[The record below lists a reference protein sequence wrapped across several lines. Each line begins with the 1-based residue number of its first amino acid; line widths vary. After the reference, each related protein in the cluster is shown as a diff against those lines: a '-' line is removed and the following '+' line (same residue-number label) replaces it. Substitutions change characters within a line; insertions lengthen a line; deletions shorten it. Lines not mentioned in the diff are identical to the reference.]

1 MSTSALAGALVV
13 FAVVGGLELVD
24 RTNFSL
30 IALASRQSPWHTFL
44 GGTLAF
50 VAATLVAV
58 SAGAALVAAIG
69 SQNIGLLRIAGGA
82 FLVAYAVWLA
92 VHPPE
97 EEEIPRSTGRTALIA
112 AFVATFLLELGDTTM
127 IFEIVF
133 VTTYGWLLVLVAG
146 ASALVCV
153 AAVGCTIGRH
163 LGVRVDPARLHG
175 IVVAVL
181 LIVGALTILYGVD
194 PGAFGGLG

>member
-1 MSTSALAGALVV
+1 MTASALPAVLVV

-30 IALASRQSPWHTFL
+30 IALAARQSPWHTFL
-44 GGTLAF
+44 GGALAF
-50 VAATLVAV
+50 VASTIIAV

-69 SQNIGLLRIAGGA
+69 AQNIGLLRVAGGS
-82 FLVAYAVWLA
+82 FLIAYALWLA
-92 VHPPE
+92 VHPPDE
-97 EEEIPRSTGRTALIA
+97 VATLPSTGRSALIA

-133 VTTYGWLLVLVAG
+133 VTTYGGLIVLAAG

-163 LGVRVDPARLHG
+163 LGVRVDPARLH
-175 IVVAVL
+175 VVVVGVL
-181 LIVGALTILYGVD
+181 LVVGAVTILYGLD
-194 PGAFGGLG
+194 PGAFGVLA